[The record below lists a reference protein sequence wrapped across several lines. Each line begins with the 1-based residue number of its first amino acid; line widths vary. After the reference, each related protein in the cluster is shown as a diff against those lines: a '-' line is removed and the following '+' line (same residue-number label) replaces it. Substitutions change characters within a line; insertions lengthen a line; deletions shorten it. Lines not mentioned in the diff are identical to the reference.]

1 MSWSPKWWPPIS
13 KPLQARD
20 HVSSL
25 PQINARDTSA
35 SAFDLAGK
43 RVFVAGHT
51 GMAGSAIVRRLRQE
65 PCTVLVA
72 DHRELDLTRQDQ
84 TERHLSATR
93 PDVVIMAAG
102 RVGGILANDK
112 YPANFL
118 ADNLAMA
125 LNCIHVSHLVGV
137 RKLLFL
143 GSSCIYPKF
152 AKQPMSEDQ
161 LLTGELEPTNEW
173 YAIAKIAGIKLCQAY
188 RRQYGSDFIS
198 VMPTNLYG
206 PGDNYHPE
214 HSHVVA
220 ALIRR
225 FHEAKVTNAP
235 TVVVWGTG
243 APRREFL
250 YVDDFADACVF
261 VLKNYSG
268 SQFVNIGCGKDQTIA
283 EFARTVAEV
292 VGFRGEIVYDTSKPD
307 GTPRKLLDVSRLS
320 AMGWKAKVSLR
331 EGLKKAYADFLT
343 NAVRER

>member
-1 MSWSPKWWPPIS
+1 MSLSPKWWPPIS

-20 HVSSL
+20 RVSSL

-72 DHRELDLTRQDQ
+72 DHRELDFTRQDQ

-102 RVGGILANDK
+102 RVGGILANDR

-118 ADNLAMA
+118 AENLAMA

-173 YAIAKIAGIKLCQAY
+173 YAIAKIAGIKLCEAY

-225 FHEAKVTNAP
+225 FHQAKVTNAP

-331 EGLKKAYADFLT
+331 EGLKKAYVDFLT